1 MQIVPLKKLAKKAA
15 AEIKK
20 YQMGDK
26 HVVKTGRP
34 WLDDIFPV
42 INGTVIT
49 IAAGSGVG
57 KSTELQKVIKN
68 ILNKDLNPEAED
80 YIVLNISLE
89 MKMLSLVLRGL
100 SDATGKKKKDVL
112 LSDFSEKERELANLY
127 FESLIDDRQYVSQVP
142 TTPKQFYD
150 GCYEFLDNNR
160 HKKSVFVAIDHI
172 ALIGSDGGEGKQQV
186 IEHLIEYINDLKM
199 EFGNVIFLLLSQLNG
214 EIIKRAKDK
223 DQMSQPKDSDLY
235 YSAFTFQ
242 VSDYVVVI
250 SNPYKLGINEYSKL
264 NASRYPHLSKF
275 FVTFDSKGRGALKT
289 TGVLYFHILKMREAE
304 AFYTDI
310 FAEELKLVDPSVIA
324 LLQSTEP
331 DEDEDIPKFSSEGT
345 LEKHQGN
352 GFDNII

>member
-15 AEIKK
+15 QEIKR
-20 YQMGDK
+20 YQAGEK

-68 ILNKDLNPEAED
+68 VLNKNLNPEADE
-80 YIVLNISLE
+80 YAVLNISLE

-100 SDATGKKKKDVL
+100 SEATGKKKKDVL
-112 LSDFSEKERELANLY
+112 LEDFSEKERELARLY
-127 FESLIDDRQYVSQVP
+127 LESLMDDRQYVSQVP

-150 GCYEFLDNNR
+150 GCRDFLEQNR
-160 HKKSVFVAIDHI
+160 HKKSVFIAVDHI

-199 EFGNVIFLLLSQLNG
+199 EFENVIFLLLSQLNG

-250 SNPYKLGINEYSKL
+250 TNPYKLGINEYSKI
-264 NASRYPHLSKF
+264 NAARYPHLSKF

-310 FAEELKLVDPSVIA
+310 FAEELQFVDPSVIA
-324 LLQSTEP
+324 LMKEKEP
-331 DEDEDIPKFSSEGT
+331 EEDDDVPRFLSNET
-345 LEKHQGN
+345 LEKHQGED
-352 GFDNII
+352 FDNLV